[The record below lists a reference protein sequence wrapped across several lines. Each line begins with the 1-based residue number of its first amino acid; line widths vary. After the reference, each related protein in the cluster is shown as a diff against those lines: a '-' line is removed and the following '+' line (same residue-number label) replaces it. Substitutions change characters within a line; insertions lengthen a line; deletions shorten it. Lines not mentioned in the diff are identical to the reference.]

1 VKSGVRFYRAQQKYA
16 HYWITFKHKEHDKKR
31 NGFDSE
37 SEKRKRLLL

>member
-1 VKSGVRFYRAQQKYA
+1 MKRVFRFYQGEQKYA